1 MTAPALTFLDTNVLL
16 YSVDDRV
23 PAKRDRARLWVTA
36 CWSRRCGRTS
46 AQVLEEFY
54 ANARR
59 KFPTAISAGDARA
72 VVRRYQLWNPWQN
85 DPATLETAW
94 AIESRYGFGWWDAL
108 VVAAAQQQGCRYVV
122 SEDLQHGLQV
132 DSVQI
137 LNPFEIGPEV
147 LDGEPP
153 TPISI
158 AKVQR

>member
-1 MTAPALTFLDTNVLL
+1 MTNPALTFLDTNVLL
-16 YSVDDRV
+16 HSVDDRV
-23 PAKRDRARLWVTA
+23 PAKRDCAQQWVTA
-36 CWSRRCGRTS
+36 CWTRRCGRTS

-54 ANARR
+54 ANARK

-72 VVRRYQLWNPWQN
+72 VVRRYQLWNPWQS

-122 SEDLQHGLQV
+122 SDGLQHGLQV

-147 LDGEPP
+147 LDGVPP
-153 TPISI
+153 TPTSI

>member
-1 MTAPALTFLDTNVLL
+1 MTDAPPAFLDTDVLL

-23 PAKRDRARLWVTA
+23 PARRDRAQQWVTA
-36 CWSRRCGRTS
+36 CWTRRCGRTS

-54 ANARR
+54 ANARK

-72 VVRRYQLWNPWQN
+72 IVRRYQLWNPWQN

-122 SEDLQHGLQV
+122 SASLQHGLQV
-132 DSVQI
+132 DSVLI
-137 LNPFEIGPEV
+137 LNPFEIGPDV

-153 TPISI
+153 APTSI